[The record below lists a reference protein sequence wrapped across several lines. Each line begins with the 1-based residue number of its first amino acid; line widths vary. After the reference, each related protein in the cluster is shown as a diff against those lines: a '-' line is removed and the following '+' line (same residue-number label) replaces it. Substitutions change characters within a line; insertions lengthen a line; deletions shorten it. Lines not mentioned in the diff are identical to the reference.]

1 MKNLLRPREGVWRN
15 RDFRLLLGGQLVSQL
30 GNQLQGLALPLV
42 VLAITGSA
50 ADAGLLLGVSTAT
63 YLLVGLVAGALV
75 DRWNRKRT
83 MIGCELGRAVLT
95 ATVPVAVLCGA
106 LTMAQLYVV
115 AIGTGVLT
123 VLFQTANSTALPN
136 IVRREDLPAA
146 LGATHAAGSALG
158 IVGSAIAGAAY
169 ALGRAV
175 PFAVNAISFLVS
187 AVTLRRIRAEFQED
201 ERAASPSVRE
211 LLADIRHGLA
221 WVWGQPVLRLLTV
234 VEAADGLRYGAG
246 YLIIIELAR
255 GVGADPL
262 QVGLV
267 FCGVGLGGLVGGL
280 AAGRVVGRFRLG
292 RVAIGMLWVE
302 AIAFPLYAVAPA
314 WGWLAGVAFL
324 ESVIT
329 PIYSVAMDTYR
340 VSITPDRMRGRVSSA
355 VGTLVTGAMSVG
367 TILGGL
373 LLASI
378 GAPAL
383 ALGCGAWLLALAALT
398 TSSRTIRRAAGA
410 PVESAAEE
418 SGVSA
423 AVAPEGAA

>member
-1 MKNLLRPREGVWRN
+1 MRNLIRPRGVWQN
-15 RDFRLLLGGQLVSQL
+15 RSFRLLLGGQLVSQL
-30 GNQLQGLALPLV
+30 GNQLQSLALPLV
-42 VLAITGSA
+42 VLAMTGSA
-50 ADAGLLLGVSTAT
+50 AQAGLLLGISTAT

-83 MIGCELGRAVLT
+83 MIGCELGRAALT
-95 ATVPVAVLCGA
+95 ATVPVAVLSGA
-106 LTMAQLYVV
+106 LTMVQLYVV

-136 IVRREDLPAA
+136 IVRHDDLPAA
-146 LGATHAAGSALG
+146 LGATHAAGSTLG

-169 ALGRAV
+169 AAGRAV
-175 PFAVNAISFLVS
+175 PFAVNAVSFLVS
-187 AVTLRRIRAEFQED
+187 ALTLKWIRAEFQED
-201 ERAASPSVRE
+201 QGESSPSVRE
-211 LLADIRHGLA
+211 LLADIRQGLA

-267 FCGVGLGGLVGGL
+267 FCGAGIGGLVGGL
-280 AAGRVVGRFRLG
+280 VAGRVAGRFRLG

-302 AIAFPLYAVAPA
+302 AIAFPLYAVAPS

-340 VSITPDRMRGRVSSA
+340 ISITPDRMRGRVNSA
-355 VGTLVTGAMSVG
+355 LGTLVTGAMSVG

-383 ALGCGAWLLALAALT
+383 ALVCGAWLIALATLT
-398 TSSRTIRRAAGA
+398 TSSRTIRRAAA
-410 PVESAAEE
+410 PVERALGE
-418 SGVSA
+418 SGPSA